1 MCTATQK
8 HSKMVGKTST
18 LKRVK
23 PGARLPPLETF
34 KAKPDKQLP
43 GADLALSKELDP
55 LYFLCQPA
63 RLKAREAQRE

>member
-23 PGARLPPLETF
+23 PGARLPLLETF
-34 KAKPDKQLP
+34 KANSDKQLP

>member
-1 MCTATQK
+1 MGTATQR
-8 HSKMVGKTST
+8 HSRMVGKTSA

-23 PGARLPPLETF
+23 AGARLPPLETF

-55 LYFLCQPA
+55 LSFLCQPA
-63 RLKAREAQRE
+63 RLEAQE